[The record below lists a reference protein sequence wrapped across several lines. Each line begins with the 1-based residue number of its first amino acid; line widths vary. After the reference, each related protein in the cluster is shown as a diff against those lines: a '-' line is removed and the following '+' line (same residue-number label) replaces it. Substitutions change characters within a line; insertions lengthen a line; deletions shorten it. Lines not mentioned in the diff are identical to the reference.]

1 MGFASKE
8 AESMKEVVITNPLR
22 TANGSFGG
30 AFKTVPA
37 YDLARVVM
45 QRVIADAGIDA
56 GALDEVIFGN
66 IGQPSE
72 AANIARV
79 AAIYAGIPD
88 HVPAYTVQRN
98 CASGLQAITNA
109 YSAIQVGDGELYLVG
124 GAENMSLIPYV
135 VKGARWGLKLRHAEF
150 TDALWEGLTDPT
162 CNLIMGG
169 TAENLA
175 EQYQISRD
183 AQDQYAVQS
192 HKKAFM
198 ATRTGKFKDE
208 IVPVEVVKRA
218 AGQEVAKESIIQ
230 DESINPGLTVQ
241 KAALYPTVFKKD
253 GSVTPANACPM
264 NDGAAAML
272 VTTAERAE
280 KLGLKPMARILG
292 YGYTGVSPAYMGIGP
307 ATALPKALARA
318 GLRYDQLDLVEINE
332 AFAAQALAVS
342 IKMTQDGH
350 GWDWEKTNVNGGAI
364 ALGHPVGQ
372 SGARIVV
379 TLLHE
384 MKRRGG
390 RYGAATLCVGGG
402 QGGAMVVERI

>member
-1 MGFASKE
+1 MRE
-8 AESMKEVVITNPLR
+8 IVIVNPVR

-37 YDLARVVM
+37 YDLAKVVL

-56 GALDEVIFGN
+56 GMLDEVILGN

-98 CASGLQAITNA
+98 CASAMQAITSA
-109 YSAIQVGDGELYLVG
+109 YNSIQVGDGELYLVG
-124 GAENMSLIPYV
+124 GVENMSLIPYV

-162 CNLIMGG
+162 CNTIMGG

-175 EQYQISRD
+175 AQYNISRE
-183 AQDQYAVQS
+183 AQDQFAVQS

-198 ATRTGKFKDE
+198 ATRMGRFKDE
-208 IVPVEVVKRA
+208 IVPVEVVRRA
-218 AGQEVAKESIIQ
+218 AGQEVARESITQ
-230 DESINPGLTVQ
+230 DESINAGLTVQ

-272 VTTAERAE
+272 VTSAELAAQ
-280 KLGLKPMARILG
+280 LGLKPAARILA

-318 GLRYDQLDLVEINE
+318 GLEYDQLDLAEINE
-332 AFAAQALAVS
+332 AFAAQVLAVG
-342 IKMTQDGH
+342 IKMAQDGH
-350 GWDWEKTNVNGGAI
+350 GWDWDKTNVNGGAI

-372 SGARIVV
+372 SGARITV

-384 MKRRGG
+384 MKRRNS

-402 QGGAMVVERI
+402 QGAALIVERV